1 MLLNIL
7 VETVILFFFYSEF
20 FDEKNVQKIK
30 FYLK

>member
-7 VETVILFFFYSEF
+7 VETVILFFWIQNF